1 MQKIS
6 LPFQGGC
13 IRSQMRSRLPD
24 GGRMSSGSVAYQPLA
39 SGTVSTL
46 PEFAEGPA
54 CRCWARD
61 LAPGPRRGTARLCW
75 LGPGPNDP
83 LRCGLNSAHPTFA
96 MRSLLQFAKSLRG
109 CTMLPCFCIARL
121 THVLPCRFRAASFL
135 VAWCHGWVGWGTKIF
150 CRSSLP
156 FQGGCIRSQM
166 HSRLPDGGRMS
177 SGSVAYSRWV
187 QAQCRHSLNLQRG
200 QHAGAGLG
208 TWPHD
213 PAVGQH
219 ACAG

>member
-1 MQKIS
+1 
-6 LPFQGGC
+6 
-13 IRSQMRSRLPD
+13 
-24 GGRMSSGSVAYQPLA
+24 MSSGSVAYSRWVQAPCRHSLNLQRGQHA
-39 SGTVSTL
+39 GAGLGTGPHDPSGGQHDAV
-46 PEFAEGPA
+46 
-54 CRCWARD
+54 R
-61 LAPGPRRGTARLCW
+61 CW
-75 LGPGPNDP
+75 LGLGSNDP

-96 MRSLLQFAKSLRG
+96 MRNLLQFAKSLRG

-166 HSRLPDGGRMS
+166 RSRLPDGGRMS